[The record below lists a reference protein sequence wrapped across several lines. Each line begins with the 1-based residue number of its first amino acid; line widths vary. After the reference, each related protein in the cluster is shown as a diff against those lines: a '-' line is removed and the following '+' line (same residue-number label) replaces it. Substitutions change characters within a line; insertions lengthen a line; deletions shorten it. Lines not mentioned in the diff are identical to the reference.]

1 MVTKNNYKSYLEI
14 GCNKDDLFSK
24 VSIEKKVGVDPNE
37 GGNVRLTSDS
47 FFNINTDT
55 FDIIFIDGLH
65 VYEQV
70 KRDVMSVVTRHFRPE
85 FINRIDETVVFHPL
99 AAAQIRN
106 IANIQVASLNKRL
119 QYNDLSIE
127 VSEAVLDKIAALGY
141 DPVYGARPLRRA
153 VQNWIE
159 NPLAQRV
166 IRGDYNPGDRIV
178 VDVSDEGFEF
188 SKREAGSFQP

>member
-1 MVTKNNYKSYLEI
+1 
-14 GCNKDDLFSK
+14 
-24 VSIEKKVGVDPNE
+24 
-37 GGNVRLTSDS
+37 
-47 FFNINTDT
+47 
-55 FDIIFIDGLH
+55 
-65 VYEQV
+65 
-70 KRDVMSVVTRHFRPE
+70 MSVVTRHFRPE
-85 FINRIDETVVFHPL
+85 FVNRIDETVVFHPL

-106 IANIQVASLNKRL
+106 IANIQIASLNKRL

-127 VSEAVLDKIAALGY
+127 VSQTVLDKIAALGY

-178 VDVSDEGFEF
+178 VDVSDEGFAF